1 MSNTTTPTQ
10 KAAVFILTQN
20 TEVRRTYLK
29 TCLYF
34 LFKHF
39 NATFKYP
46 VLIFHE
52 GDYDAN
58 AQRDIIMSV
67 RASCRHLISF
77 VALDKEDFKL
87 PDFIDKD
94 KMNKCIAT
102 RAVPYWRN
110 EKYRMMCRW
119 WMVHMHKYAAGYDY
133 VMRIDDD
140 SIIEEPITRDLFA
153 WMAEKGYT
161 YTSNLIHMDC
171 GVCCYGMK
179 EFFEKEFPERKEE
192 LRKMF
197 VKQEVPL
204 NAVQFQSVRTLLSI
218 TTPRDSNTAPE
229 LPDKLTLW
237 MPIMYYNNFFITRTA
252 FWRQPEVVELV
263 DKIDKDGS
271 IFYYRW
277 GDAPLQSIV
286 AMLLSK
292 PEQISR
298 AIFKYSKRLQ
308 REAFLDDH
316 GEYHSY
322 MPETY
327 DKSSCITETN
337 QG

>member
-1 MSNTTTPTQ
+1 MKENG
-10 KAAVFILTQN
+10 AIFILTQN

-34 LFKHF
+34 LFRHF
-39 NATFKYP
+39 NAQFRYP

-58 AQRDIIMSV
+58 AQREIILSV
-67 RASCRHLISF
+67 RSSCRSLVSF
-77 VALDKEDFKL
+77 VALDPEDFTL
-87 PDFIDKD
+87 PAFIDRE
-94 KMNKCIAT
+94 KMEKCIAT
-102 RAVPYWRN
+102 HAVPYWRN

-119 WMVHMHKYAAGYDY
+119 WMVHMHKYAEGYDF

-153 WMAEKGYT
+153 WMSQKGFNYS
-161 YTSNLIHMDC
+161 SNLVHMDC
-171 GVCCYGMK
+171 GICCYGMK
-179 EFFEKEFPERKEE
+179 EFFETHFPARKEE
-192 LRKMF
+192 IRKMF
-197 VKQEVPL
+197 VKQEIPL
-204 NAVQFQSVRTLLSI
+204 RAVQFHSLRTLLSI
-218 TTPRDSNTAPE
+218 TEPKKNETDPE
-229 LPDKLTLW
+229 LPDTLTLW
-237 MPIMYYNNFFITRTA
+237 MPIMYYNNFFITRTS
-252 FWRQPEVVELV
+252 FWKQPEVMDLI
-263 DKIDKDGS
+263 DKIDKNGS

-298 AIFKYSKRLQ
+298 AIFKYSKRMQ
-308 REAFLDDH
+308 REAFMDDH

-322 MPETY
+322 MPDTY
-327 DKSSCITETN
+327 DKSTCITETM
-337 QG
+337 GPS